1 MITDFARHI
10 ARRGRFLVPAVVL
23 LVNFAMPAPLQ
34 AKNTNY
40 QVCKAN
46 ASGDGWDCQS
56 TQPGAAD
63 TPAAPASARAS
74 EQATAAPAPAA
85 AVSQPPAPAAAP
97 AAPGAEPIPEA
108 PAAVVPAAISGAAA
122 AGAAT
127 AAEAPSAEAAPP
139 PDQQVAVA
147 DEPAAA
153 TPPPTYP
160 LDWVPLESVPA
171 ALRDTDCLLCEGRY
185 MDPLADQDLSQ
196 DPDDAEIEAWANS
209 TELQGDQVWFTGGVR
224 VTQGYR
230 RFQGNEAVIDRETGE
245 AVLTGDVTL
254 REPGVLL
261 QGQRAQIF
269 SETGEATLEDSKF
282 VIHPDHLQ
290 GTADLLERDADGLIH
305 IHNGNFSY
313 CPPGENDW
321 SIHADRL
328 QLDIEEGLGTARGAT
343 VDVAGLPVFYT
354 PWLQF
359 PLDDRRRTG
368 LLWPDFGND
377 SSGGLDIS
385 VPVYFNLAP
394 NYDALYSPRYIQER
408 GVNHEL
414 KTRYLNKYLGF
425 WTVGG
430 AYMRNDKR
438 YEDQIPEG
446 QSADRWLT
454 LVRQDGLLD
463 QRWRSRIDYTKVSDV
478 DYMRDLETSSLTA
491 QRRTSLLQMAS
502 MDYLGDSWLLN
513 LEVEQYQSLADDI
526 NDVYKKLP
534 QFTAQY
540 RSSGAPFE
548 IEPILLTQY
557 SNFDAD
563 EDVVTGQRIYSE
575 GGAAYPM
582 NWTYGFL
589 KPTVKYRQLN
599 YELSQAEFYTDNS
612 PSTGAAMAS
621 LDSGLYFERN
631 MSFAGNDLLQTL
643 EPRLF
648 YMYSAYENQDDQP
661 DFDSAE
667 LTFSYNQLFRETRF
681 SGHDRL
687 DDANRL
693 SVGISSQ
700 FIDNDNGNKLLS
712 MSIGQIYYFRDRKVR
727 LVPGAPALDDS
738 GSPIAADL
746 TFNPNRH
753 FSLWSNIVWDPYS
766 GNTNSGNVLAG
777 YTLDNGTIFNLGYAY
792 NRPLQANVLQAET
805 EQITASTYL
814 PINQNWRI
822 FGAINYSILDNTS
835 IEEMVGVEYDN
846 CCWSF
851 RLLNLRYYDNSSTAF
866 FPDFS
871 DPNLEKENSTQFQ
884 VIFKGMGSFGS
895 RISNILEDMVRGY
908 KEREY

>member
-1 MITDFARHI
+1 MITDFAKHI
-10 ARRGRFLVPAVVL
+10 ARRGRFLVPAVVS
-23 LVNFAMPAPLQ
+23 LVSVAMPAPLQ

-40 QVCKAN
+40 QVCKAD
-46 ASGDGWDCQS
+46 ATGDGWDCQS
-56 TQPGAAD
+56 TQPETTA
-63 TPAAPASARAS
+63 TPMERRV
-74 EQATAAPAPAA
+74 ATATEEFDPA
-85 AVSQPPAPAAAP
+85 VD
-97 AAPGAEPIPEA
+97 
-108 PAAVVPAAISGAAA
+108 AAIPGAAA
-122 AGAAT
+122 APQATVEPPPAAVQ
-127 AAEAPSAEAAPP
+127 AIPAPEAA
-139 PDQQVAVA
+139 VAA
-147 DEPAAA
+147 ANEPAASSR
-153 TPPPTYP
+153 PETYS
-160 LDWVPLESVPA
+160 LDWVPLESVPPE
-171 ALRDTDCLLCEGRY
+171 LRDTDCLLCEGRY
-185 MDPLADQDLSQ
+185 MDPLADQDQSQ

-209 TELQGDQVWFTGGVR
+209 TELQGDKIWFTGGVK

-230 RFQGNEAVIDRETGE
+230 RFQGNEAVIDTETGE

-254 REPGVLL
+254 REPGLLL

-269 SETGEATLEDSKF
+269 SDTGEATLEDSDF
-282 VIHPDHLQ
+282 VIHQDHLQ
-290 GTADLLERDADGLIH
+290 GSADLLERDADGLIH

-313 CPPGENDW
+313 CPPGDNDW
-321 SIHADRL
+321 KIHADSL
-328 QLDIEEGLGTARGAT
+328 QLDIEDGLGTAHGAT
-343 VDVAGLPVFYT
+343 VDVAGVPVFYT

-408 GVNHEL
+408 GINHAL

-425 WTVGG
+425 WTLGG
-430 AYMRNDKR
+430 AYLRNDKR
-438 YEDQIPEG
+438 YENQIPQG

-478 DYMRDLETSSLTA
+478 DYMKDLETNSLTA

-513 LEVEQYQSLADDI
+513 LELEQYQSLADDI
-526 NDVYKKLP
+526 NEVYKKLP
-534 QFTAQY
+534 QLTAQY
-540 RSSGAPFE
+540 RSSSAPFE

-557 SNFDAD
+557 SNFDSD
-563 EDVVTGQRIYSE
+563 EDVVTGQRVYTE
-575 GGAAYPM
+575 GGGAYPM

-599 YELSQAEFYTDNS
+599 YELSQGAFFTDNS

-631 MSFAGNDLLQTL
+631 MSFASSDLLQTL
-643 EPRLF
+643 EPRL
-648 YMYSAYENQDDQP
+648 YYIYSGYENQDDQP

-693 SVGISSQ
+693 SVGIGSQ
-700 FIDNDNGNKLLS
+700 FIDSENGNKLLS

-727 LVPGAPALDDS
+727 LLPGAPALDDS
-738 GSPIAADL
+738 GSPIAAEL
-746 TFNPNRH
+746 TFNPDRH
-753 FSLWSNIVWDPYS
+753 FSLWTNLVWDPYS

-792 NRPLQANVLQAET
+792 NRPLQATNLQPET

-814 PINQNWRI
+814 PINKNWRL
-822 FGAINYSILDNTS
+822 FGAINYSILDNIS

-846 CCWSF
+846 CCWSL
-851 RLLNLRYYDNSSTAF
+851 RLLNLRYYDNSSTGF
-866 FPDFS
+866 LPDFN
-871 DPNLEKENSTQFQ
+871 DPDLERENSTQLQ

-895 RISNILEDMVRGY
+895 RISNILEDMVRGF

>member
-108 PAAVVPAAISGAAA
+108 PAAVVPAAISGAVA

-321 SIHADRL
+321 SIHADKL

-377 SSGGLDIS
+377 SSGG
-385 VPVYFNLAP
+385 
-394 NYDALYSPRYIQER
+394 
-408 GVNHEL
+408 
-414 KTRYLNKYLGF
+414 
-425 WTVGG
+425 
-430 AYMRNDKR
+430 
-438 YEDQIPEG
+438 
-446 QSADRWLT
+446 
-454 LVRQDGLLD
+454 
-463 QRWRSRIDYTKVSDV
+463 
-478 DYMRDLETSSLTA
+478 
-491 QRRTSLLQMAS
+491 
-502 MDYLGDSWLLN
+502 
-513 LEVEQYQSLADDI
+513 
-526 NDVYKKLP
+526 
-534 QFTAQY
+534 
-540 RSSGAPFE
+540 
-548 IEPILLTQY
+548 
-557 SNFDAD
+557 
-563 EDVVTGQRIYSE
+563 
-575 GGAAYPM
+575 
-582 NWTYGFL
+582 
-589 KPTVKYRQLN
+589 
-599 YELSQAEFYTDNS
+599 
-612 PSTGAAMAS
+612 
-621 LDSGLYFERN
+621 
-631 MSFAGNDLLQTL
+631 
-643 EPRLF
+643 
-648 YMYSAYENQDDQP
+648 
-661 DFDSAE
+661 
-667 LTFSYNQLFRETRF
+667 
-681 SGHDRL
+681 
-687 DDANRL
+687 
-693 SVGISSQ
+693 
-700 FIDNDNGNKLLS
+700 
-712 MSIGQIYYFRDRKVR
+712 
-727 LVPGAPALDDS
+727 
-738 GSPIAADL
+738 
-746 TFNPNRH
+746 
-753 FSLWSNIVWDPYS
+753 
-766 GNTNSGNVLAG
+766 
-777 YTLDNGTIFNLGYAY
+777 
-792 NRPLQANVLQAET
+792 
-805 EQITASTYL
+805 
-814 PINQNWRI
+814 
-822 FGAINYSILDNTS
+822 
-835 IEEMVGVEYDN
+835 
-846 CCWSF
+846 
-851 RLLNLRYYDNSSTAF
+851 
-866 FPDFS
+866 
-871 DPNLEKENSTQFQ
+871 
-884 VIFKGMGSFGS
+884 
-895 RISNILEDMVRGY
+895 
-908 KEREY
+908 